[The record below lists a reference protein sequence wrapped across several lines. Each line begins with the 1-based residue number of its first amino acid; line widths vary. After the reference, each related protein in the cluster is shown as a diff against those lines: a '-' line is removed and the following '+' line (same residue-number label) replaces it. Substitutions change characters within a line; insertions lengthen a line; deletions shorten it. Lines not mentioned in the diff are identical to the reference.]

1 MFPIVIDEFLISK
14 IGIQLLIDRA
24 YFLCMA
30 KFYVFQQLW
39 HNAQNLRAFYTCLQ
53 VSSNHKILSLKTP
66 LQFLFFQKPTR
77 LAEYNIEFFA
87 VLYPG
92 EVSILVSTKMSTS
105 LVFGKII
112 EGCHGFSPFLANHS
126 HSQIVNMWCKKSEVE
141 SVSIRSLVITGST
154 LSASKVATWSSTSVR
169 FLLKNQ
175 ELGSVV
181 IFCSSR
187 TVRDT
192 NNWTDWRTEN
202 NKRFAIV
209 W

>member
-1 MFPIVIDEFLISK
+1 MNFSFRKLGSSYLSIVPIFY
-14 IGIQLLIDRA
+14 A
-24 YFLCMA
+24 WP

-39 HNAQNLRAFYTCLQ
+39 HDAQNHRAFYTCLQ

-154 LSASKVATWSSTSVR
+154 LSASKVAT
-169 FLLKNQ
+169 
-175 ELGSVV
+175 
-181 IFCSSR
+181 
-187 TVRDT
+187 
-192 NNWTDWRTEN
+192 
-202 NKRFAIV
+202 
-209 W
+209 